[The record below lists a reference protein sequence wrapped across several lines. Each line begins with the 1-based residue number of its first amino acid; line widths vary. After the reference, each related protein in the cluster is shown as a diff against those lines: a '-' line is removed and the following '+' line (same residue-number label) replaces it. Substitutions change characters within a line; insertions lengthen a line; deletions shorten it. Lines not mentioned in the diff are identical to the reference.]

1 VTAAAPQGP
10 PSSAADLVLSYRG
23 ASVGYGDT
31 RVVHEVDLDIRAGET
46 VALLGANGSG
56 KTTLVR
62 AALRLAR
69 LQQGSLELFGTPLG
83 RFRERALI
91 GYVPQR
97 HTIATSVPATVDE
110 VVACG
115 RLARTT
121 PLRRLSP
128 SSRRADRAA
137 VAEAL
142 EAVGLAGRAAAPV
155 SELSGGQQR
164 RVLIARA
171 LAADPRVL
179 LLDEPTAGV
188 DTESQE
194 ALAHTLARL
203 AGTGTTM
210 VVVTHELGALAD
222 VVRRAVVMR
231 DGRVVHD
238 GPMDQAARARWDEVG
253 HHHTDDHH
261 VDEPHPGA
269 EHDAWLPRPTVGG

>member
-1 VTAAAPQGP
+1 MTPPEHTANH
-10 PSSAADLVLSYRG
+10 VLSYRG
-23 ASVGYGDT
+23 ASIGYGDA
-31 RVVHEVDLDIRAGET
+31 RVVHEVDLDVVAGET
-46 VALLGANGSG
+46 VALLGSNGSG

-62 AALRLAR
+62 AALGLAR
-69 LQQGSLELFGTPLG
+69 LQAGSLELFGTPLD
-83 RFRERALI
+83 RFRDRAQI

-110 VVACG
+110 VVSCG
-115 RLARTT
+115 RLARSN

-137 VAEAL
+137 VAAAL
-142 EAVGLAGRAAAPV
+142 EAVGLAGRASSPV
-155 SELSGGQQR
+155 AELSGGQQR

-188 DTESQE
+188 DTESQQ
-194 ALAHTLARL
+194 ALADTLAAL
-203 AGTGTTM
+203 ASGGTTM
-210 VVVTHELGALAD
+210 MVVTHELGALAD

-238 GPMDQAARARWDEVG
+238 GPMDEATRARFDEVG
-253 HHHTDDHH
+253 HHHPDDHH
-261 VDEPHPGA
+261 VEEPHPGA